1 MHFVRS
7 HPSCVYI
14 VDFQETLRHLAFL
27 AEVDSTAELKRK
39 HVLLNAL
46 RRYERLWLPLIG
58 RFQNEATLE
67 PPLDV
72 AWVWHT
78 HMLGRQFLY
87 VQFLTF
93 NCNLC
98 I

>member
-1 MHFVRS
+1 M
-7 HPSCVYI
+7 
-14 VDFQETLRHLAFL
+14 AFL
-27 AEVDSTAELKRK
+27 AEVDSTLELKKK
-39 HVLLNAL
+39 HVLLNAV

-78 HMLGRQFLY
+78 HMLGRLFLY
-87 VQFLTF
+87 VHMSQFWTF
-93 NCNLC
+93 NYNPC